1 MSAVLTPKQEMF
13 AQSVASGNSQ
23 ADAYRSAYECGKLKD
38 KAIYSKAS
46 TLMATGKVRG
56 RVNALKAEMAQLCLW
71 TREDSVKA
79 LKGVVQSPDRA
90 GDIIASVKELNS
102 MHGYNAPTTNRLVG
116 ANGEPLSMAIN
127 INFVAPKK

>member
-1 MSAVLTPKQEMF
+1 MTPLTAKQEAF
-13 AQSVASGNSQ
+13 CQAVVSGVTQ
-23 ADAYRSAYECGKLKD
+23 IEAYRTTHNTDNMTLKSAGE
-38 KAIYSKAS
+38 KAS
-46 TLMATGKVRG
+46 RMMATTKIRA
-56 RVNALKAEMAQLCLW
+56 RVNSLKAEMAQLCLW

-102 MHGYNAPTTNRLVG
+102 MHGYNAPITNRLVG
-116 ANGEPLSMAIN
+116 ADGEPLSMAIN